1 LQSNSFNRRTDDC
14 REGCLFDI
22 RPLTSVF
29 PQSFLT
35 GIKKFNFY
43 IANQHKK
50 EAPMKKK
57 LIITF
62 IACFITSG
70 LFGALP
76 DDLQAEEVF
85 ITIGGGDFSGVYF
98 PTGLAISKMIN
109 QRRPEY
115 HIRATVEATMG
126 STFNLNAMMAG
137 HMDFGLAQSDIQYHA
152 VTGMGNWSE
161 KGPQKEVRAV
171 FSIHH
176 EPLTL
181 VAAED
186 TGVQSIADLRG
197 KRVSIGNPGF
207 TQHRIVVD
215 ALEAAGLD
223 PKRDISAQTA
233 FASEAPTLLQDNRLD
248 AYFFTVGHPSET
260 IRRALSNE
268 RKARIVPISGPAID
282 KLVAAKKYYAKM
294 PIQVQRFYPGL
305 AGPSDQVATFGVL
318 ATLCTSSRIP
328 EEVVYMLTK
337 IVFENF
343 DEFRRQHPSFADLA
357 KEDMLKGLSAP
368 LHPGALKYYK
378 EAGLMP

>member
-1 LQSNSFNRRTDDC
+1 
-14 REGCLFDI
+14 
-22 RPLTSVF
+22 
-29 PQSFLT
+29 
-35 GIKKFNFY
+35 
-43 IANQHKK
+43 
-50 EAPMKKK
+50 
-57 LIITF
+57 
-62 IACFITSG
+62 
-70 LFGALP
+70 
-76 DDLQAEEVF
+76 
-85 ITIGGGDFSGVYF
+85 
-98 PTGLAISKMIN
+98 
-109 QRRPEY
+109 
-115 HIRATVEATMG
+115 
-126 STFNLNAMMAG
+126 
-137 HMDFGLAQSDIQYHA
+137 
-152 VTGMGNWSE
+152 
-161 KGPQKEVRAV
+161 VRAV